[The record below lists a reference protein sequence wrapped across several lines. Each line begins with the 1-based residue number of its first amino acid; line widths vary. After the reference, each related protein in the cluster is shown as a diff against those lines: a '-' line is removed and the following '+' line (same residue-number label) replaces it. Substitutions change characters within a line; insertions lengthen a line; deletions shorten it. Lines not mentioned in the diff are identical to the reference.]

1 MKKLP
6 FYAGAAVL
14 LAGICLLAYLYWARP
29 VDALEAERVEVTF
42 FDQYAQNNH
51 NGFTFEQFGHLEL
64 YANQEGRF
72 VIPYFLSYGRENM
85 DKLMERCDG
94 ETLFYVDLLPDSG
107 AICRLAD
114 EDGNVYITPEQYN
127 ALKCRHA
134 RIKTGILAIIL
145 LIIMC
150 SFLRHP
156 IERMVQSLKR
166 FAQAGCAIVVITIVG
181 GGLLSAIFGMIP
193 SDNGPLEEFSVTFED
208 CFIEDR
214 RNGYSDENEML
225 LRSPQE
231 DSPFI
236 IHEFRQYGDIAY
248 RLKELCDKNTVFRV
262 SAYYYAAGRNNS
274 MNSSGYRIVR
284 LEDENGTVYLDDT
297 ETYRG
302 EKLSYWEKVRNEY
315 KFWVPCVFVIQICI
329 AVYYFLCR
337 KYFDMK

>member
-1 MKKLP
+1 
-6 FYAGAAVL
+6 
-14 LAGICLLAYLYWARP
+14 
-29 VDALEAERVEVTF
+29 
-42 FDQYAQNNH
+42 
-51 NGFTFEQFGHLEL
+51 
-64 YANQEGRF
+64 
-72 VIPYFLSYGRENM
+72 M

-166 FAQAGCAIVVITIVG
+166 FALAGCAIVVVTIVG
-181 GGLLSAIFGMIP
+181 GGILAVIFAMI
-193 SDNGPLEEFSVTFED
+193 SGENKPLEEFSVTFED

-225 LRSPQE
+225 LWSPQE

-297 ETYRG
+297 ETYGG
-302 EKLSYWEKVRNEY
+302 EKLSY
-315 KFWVPCVFVIQICI
+315 
-329 AVYYFLCR
+329 
-337 KYFDMK
+337 